1 MTAPETPVASA
12 REAAQQELR
21 VWSNEHAGYG
31 QRVRTEIMRGALSAI
46 LRRSVIF
53 GMEDGFGRYRSR
65 ELLLF
70 QGLST
75 GTFTDYL
82 GRTALARAIAEDE
95 RAVIDAFAASHAA
108 DDLVAWF
115 AAYDHS
121 DPERA
126 LALLAGVSEPE
137 ERATA
142 RLVVA
147 RRHAQLAEAAWL
159 WQVPAEI
166 PQVAI
171 ALCAVFLARRPDLVH
186 AVHAWLIEHRTALF
200 CVEPDEL
207 LAPLVLASAEHPQVT
222 LQPFAEMYGEQTVC
236 AAAEWHLEHAEPQAA
251 LDLAARVRPLSR
263 WADQAQVVRGLALI
277 ALRRSDEA
285 GEALATI
292 DDPACA
298 DLLALRL
305 AEVAPARVG
314 DAAVAAIAARCRA
327 DQPERFVA
335 CLKVLLGRRELTTAR
350 TLAAQRQGDFTHPQA
365 QAVIAAILAPGAAK
379 SA

>member
-1 MTAPETPVASA
+1 MTAPDPAASA
-12 REAAQQELR
+12 DHPDAQRDLR

-53 GMEDGFGRYRSR
+53 GMEEGFGRYRSR

-82 GRTALARAIAEDE
+82 ARTALARAIAEDE
-95 RAVIDAFAASHAA
+95 RAVIGAFAASHAA
-108 DDLVAWF
+108 DDLLAWF
-115 AAYDHS
+115 AAFDRA

-159 WQVPAEI
+159 WQVPAET

-171 ALCAVFLARRPDLVH
+171 ALCAVLLARRPDLVH

-200 CVEPDEL
+200 ITEPDEL

-222 LQPFAEMYGEQTVC
+222 LQPFAGMYGEQTVC

-251 LDLAARVRPLSR
+251 LDLATRVRPLSR
-263 WADQAQVVRGLALI
+263 HADQAQVVRGLALI

-285 GEALATI
+285 GEALAAI
-292 DDPACA
+292 DDPECA

-314 DAAVAAIAARCRA
+314 DATVAAIAGRCRA

-335 CLKVLLGRRELTTAR
+335 CLKVLLGRRELTAAR
-350 TLAAQRQGDFTHPQA
+350 TIAAQRQGDFTHPQA
-365 QAVIAAILAPGAAK
+365 QAVIAAILAPGTAK